1 MWTSSPYSYAG
12 LERLLQQHFSAP
24 RRLLQVHALLL
35 TSGALTASH
44 AAAAAAATAFPYNC
58 LIHAHLR
65 LPSTSSNP
73 LCVPLRLF
81 SAMLAAGARPNG
93 HTFPSLLRS
102 VSASGPATT
111 ALHAQCL
118 RRGLTA
124 DRFVA
129 CSLVSSYGR
138 AGRLARDACK
148 VFDEM
153 GSPDLASSNAML
165 DVLCI
170 AGDLSA
176 AREFFEQMTAR
187 DVVSWTTLISGL
199 SRNGRNW
206 DAVEVFRGLLV
217 DNRGRLGEA
226 TLVSVLSAC
235 ANLDGAEGLEVGMSV
250 HAYVVRHGVQLTAFL
265 GTALIDMYGKYGK
278 LDCCR
283 RAFQIVCDK
292 EVCTWNALLSA
303 LANHGK
309 EAEALVKFKV
319 MMVGGFL
326 PNQIT
331 FLALLTGCARAGLV
345 EIGLY
350 WFNAMVT
357 EYKLTP
363 MMAHYGCVV
372 DLLGRAGRFME
383 AIKTIE
389 RMPFM
394 PDASV
399 WGALLGASK
408 LHGNV
413 ELVAEIGRKLVALGP
428 QRSDRYVAIRNI
440 YLEDGNWY
448 AATRMGEEMH
458 EAGIKKTAGQSSIIF
473 HGTAIP

>member
-1 MWTSSPYSYAG
+1 
-12 LERLLQQHFSAP
+12 
-24 RRLLQVHALLL
+24 
-35 TSGALTASH
+35 
-44 AAAAAAATAFPYNC
+44 
-58 LIHAHLR
+58 
-65 LPSTSSNP
+65 
-73 LCVPLRLF
+73 
-81 SAMLAAGARPNG
+81 
-93 HTFPSLLRS
+93 
-102 VSASGPATT
+102 
-111 ALHAQCL
+111 
-118 RRGLTA
+118 
-124 DRFVA
+124 
-129 CSLVSSYGR
+129 
-138 AGRLARDACK
+138 
-148 VFDEM
+148 
-153 GSPDLASSNAML
+153 
-165 DVLCI
+165 
-170 AGDLSA
+170 
-176 AREFFEQMTAR
+176 
-187 DVVSWTTLISGL
+187 
-199 SRNGRNW
+199 
-206 DAVEVFRGLLV
+206 
-217 DNRGRLGEA
+217 
-226 TLVSVLSAC
+226 
-235 ANLDGAEGLEVGMSV
+235 
-250 HAYVVRHGVQLTAFL
+250 
-265 GTALIDMYGKYGK
+265 
-278 LDCCR
+278 
-283 RAFQIVCDK
+283 
-292 EVCTWNALLSA
+292 LSA

-309 EAEALVKFKV
+309 EAEAVVKFN
-319 MMVGGFL
+319 MIIAGGIL

-331 FLALLTGCARAGLV
+331 FLALLTGCARVGLV

-350 WFNAMVT
+350 WFEAMVT

-363 MMAHYGCVV
+363 LMAHYGCVQ